1 MFTSQNFAVE
11 KRVELESN
19 LFADL
24 DIPSEKLFFNDL
36 RASESPTL
44 ASCTFSARL
53 NMATGLFGRRKL
65 ILCFGFIHKC

>member
-1 MFTSQNFAVE
+1 MLMSQNFAVE

-36 RASESPTL
+36 RASKSLTL

-53 NMATGLFGRRKL
+53 NMATGLFGMRKL
-65 ILCFGFIHKC
+65 IL